1 MSQTFEFY
9 DERAKEAEAAAH
21 QSPLVMVR
29 ERELRSAAAWRDM
42 ANRALKVEAT
52 TMVAE
57 ARATADRVKA
67 DAVRA
72 ERRAAE
78 SAELAARAATV
89 AG

>member
-1 MSQTFEFY
+1 MSQTCEFY

-42 ANRALKVEAT
+42 ANRALKVEA
-52 TMVAE
+52 
-57 ARATADRVKA
+57 DRVKA

-78 SAELAARAATV
+78 AAELAARAATV